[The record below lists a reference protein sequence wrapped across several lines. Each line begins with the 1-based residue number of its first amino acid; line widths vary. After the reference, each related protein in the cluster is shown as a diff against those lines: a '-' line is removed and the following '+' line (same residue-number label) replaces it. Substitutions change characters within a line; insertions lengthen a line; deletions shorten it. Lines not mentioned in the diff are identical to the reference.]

1 MQLSKDMGADEGKA
15 TERVSRSNHR
25 WSLVYDGPGEKHA
38 EWIRNKVGGVQAS
51 IVTVPL
57 VDAFDQALESV
68 KRCGRVVAVGLPK
81 GSMSLPISRL
91 VNNGL
96 EVIGSTLGTR
106 QDLQEA
112 LNLAKLHQIACRVEK
127 RTLDG
132 INQVFDDMS
141 HYRISGRV
149 VIDFADGK

>member
-1 MQLSKDMGADEGKA
+1 M
-15 TERVSRSNHR
+15 
-25 WSLVYDGPGEKHA
+25 YDGPSEKHA

-51 IVTVPL
+51 IVTVP
-57 VDAFDQALESV
+57 VVAAFEQALESV
-68 KRCGRVVAVGLPK
+68 KRCGCVVAVGLPK
-81 GSMSLPISRL
+81 GSMSVPISRL

-96 EVIGSTLGTR
+96 ELIGSTLGTR

-112 LNLAKLHQIACRVEK
+112 LELAKLHQITCRVEK
-127 RTLDG
+127 RTLES

-141 HYRISGRV
+141 NYRISGRV